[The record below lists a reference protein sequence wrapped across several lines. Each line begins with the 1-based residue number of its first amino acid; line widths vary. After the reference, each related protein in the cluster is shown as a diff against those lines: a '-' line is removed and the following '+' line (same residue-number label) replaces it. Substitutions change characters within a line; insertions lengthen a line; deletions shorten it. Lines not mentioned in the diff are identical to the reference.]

1 MLNPASKGTRKRRIN
16 QAQSQKNKKYHGGK
30 KNLNQKNLKTE
41 EKTNEIM
48 IQLFGKNEQN

>member
-16 QAQSQKNKKYHGGK
+16 QAQSQKNKKYQGGK
-30 KNLNQKNLKTE
+30 KNLNQKNLKAE

-48 IQLFGKNEQN
+48 I

>member
-16 QAQSQKNKKYHGGK
+16 QAQSQKNKKYQGGK